1 MAQPLAAMQSRFKK
15 EYGGVFSY
23 ALLMMALTHL
33 LTHVFTQVH
42 TTLFPTLQDEFSLSL
57 LQLGL
62 IAAIPPLCQ
71 TLLAIPTGLVS
82 DRIGSRWMI
91 LASLVISA
99 AGALL
104 ASQASSPTM
113 LIAAVSLVYINTTV
127 YHPAA
132 YSFVTRLFRPK
143 DRLRALGIHGA
154 GGTLGAAIGPL
165 SVTVIVGVLA
175 LGWRQVYLF
184 WFIPFLLGI
193 IGLLPIRS
201 EPREDAPVDQGEQDG
216 KPPIT
221 SLLSVSLVM
230 FLVFIGIQV
239 VANSMSQSF
248 MALYLVGDRGL
259 STSQA
264 SLYIGL
270 NTLMGVIAAPLGGFW
285 AVRYGEKRW
294 LLTVLGLGY
303 LCFGLAIVAP
313 SNTVFVILY
322 LVYGFLNFLG
332 MAANAAIMAKL
343 SPGKQR
349 GLAFA
354 LFFLPGSIM
363 GAVAPL
369 MAASIAETFSLVTIF
384 YVSTATF
391 FLSLAVLGLGV
402 RVQRS

>member
-1 MAQPLAAMQSRFKK
+1 
-15 EYGGVFSY
+15 
-23 ALLMMALTHL
+23 
-33 LTHVFTQVH
+33 
-42 TTLFPTLQDEFSLSL
+42 LQDEFSLSL

-71 TLLAIPTGLVS
+71 ALLAIPTGLVS
-82 DRIGSRWMI
+82 DKIGSRWLI

-99 AGALL
+99 TGALL
-104 ASQASSPTM
+104 ASQASSPIM
-113 LIAAVSLVYINTTV
+113 LIVAVSLVYLNTTV

-132 YSFVTRLFRPK
+132 YSFVTRLFKPK
-143 DRLRALGIHGA
+143 DRLRALGLHGA
-154 GGTLGAAIGPL
+154 GGTLGVAIGPL
-165 SVTVIVGVLA
+165 SITLIMGVLA

-184 WFIPFLLGI
+184 WFLPFLLGI
-193 IGLLPIRS
+193 IGMLPIRS
-201 EPREDAPVDQGEQDG
+201 EPGEDAPVDQAEQVG
-216 KPPIT
+216 NPPVT

-230 FLVFIGIQV
+230 FLVFIGIRV
-239 VANSMSQSF
+239 VANGMSQSF
-248 MALYLVGDRGL
+248 MALYLVDDRGL

-270 NTLMGVIAAPLGGFW
+270 NTLVGVIAAPLGGLW

-294 LLTVLGLGY
+294 LLAVLGLAY

-313 SNTVFVILY
+313 SNTAFVILY
-322 LVYGFLNFLG
+322 LAYGFLTFLG
-332 MAANAAIMAKL
+332 MAANAAIMARL

-354 LFFLPGSIM
+354 LFFLPGSIV

-369 MAASIAETFSLVTIF
+369 IAASIAEIFGLVIIF

-391 FLSLAVLGLGV
+391 FLSLVVLKFGV
-402 RVQRS
+402 RVQAS